1 MNAKVRV
8 EIASR
13 PKDALACDGG
23 GELITLT
30 QLARRLPN
38 RPHLSTVWRW
48 TRRGIRGVRLGT
60 VIIGGRRYT
69 TPELVDEFLG
79 RLGEGSGPEVLPP
92 TPPPP
97 PDRRAREKA
106 RAAARAAMEF

>member
-1 MNAKVRV
+1 
-8 EIASR
+8 
-13 PKDALACDGG
+13 
-23 GELITLT
+23 
-30 QLARRLPN
+30 
-38 RPHLSTVWRW
+38 
-48 TRRGIRGVRLGT
+48 

-106 RAAARAAMEF
+106 RAAARAAREF